1 MSNISDRLD
10 LLNKL
15 MKDEVIDI
23 ALEQKW
29 VYLRRELK
37 DLFPYIYS
45 PIFFKSNVNTNIS
58 TTNGEIFKLTINLN
72 DFEVLIDPTLECLE
86 SIVNKDLEKEYGL
99 PLHNYIQKSI
109 GGTTFSVDPKFI
121 TTFEKDIERI
131 LFGIR
136 RFPNIPN
143 YFLVMGDTTHEDFC
157 KEYYEDLGISL
168 PNIGPYFF
176 DKLNRY
182 ARLVNMEF
190 QYSDILIHFKF

>member
-15 MKDEVIDI
+15 MKDEVIDL

-37 DLFPYIYS
+37 DFFEYIYS

-58 TTNGEIFKLTINLN
+58 TKNGEIFRLTINLN

-157 KEYYEDLGISL
+157 KEYYADLGTSL